1 MKPCHEKTFI
11 YIINYLL
18 RIREVIVNLLVEN
31 VKYHVQE
38 VPVKTKKQKRVYC
51 NFTKMK

>member
-1 MKPCHEKTFI
+1 MKKPLKIYNIEK
-11 YIINYLL
+11 INYSL

-38 VPVKTKKQKRVYC
+38 VPVKKTKRVSC
-51 NFTKMK
+51 NFTKIK